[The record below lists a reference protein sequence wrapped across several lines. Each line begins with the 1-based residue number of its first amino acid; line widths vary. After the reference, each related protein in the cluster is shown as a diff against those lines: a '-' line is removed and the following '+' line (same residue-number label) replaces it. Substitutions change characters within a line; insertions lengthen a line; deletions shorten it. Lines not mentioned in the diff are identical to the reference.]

1 MGKGSCD
8 DSRNFYEKADLHDE
22 TGKNDKR
29 YK

>member
-8 DSRNFYEKADLHDE
+8 DLRNFYEKVDLHDE

>member
-8 DSRNFYEKADLHDE
+8 DSRNFDEKVNLHDE
-22 TGKNDKR
+22 TGKNEKR